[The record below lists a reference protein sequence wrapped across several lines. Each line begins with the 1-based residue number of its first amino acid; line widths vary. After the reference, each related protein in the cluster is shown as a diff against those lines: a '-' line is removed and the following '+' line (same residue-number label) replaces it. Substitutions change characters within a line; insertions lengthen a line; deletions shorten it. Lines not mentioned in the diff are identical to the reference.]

1 MILKAKLGQFFTP
14 EPIVQEM
21 CDLIQNQGAIL
32 EPSCGDGAF
41 LRHLPKNTIAIE
53 IDADVAPENARV
65 MDFFDWNERI
75 DTIIGNPPYIRFQ
88 EIPENTKQKL
98 PPVLDNRANLF
109 LFFIWRAIDLLN
121 NNGELIF
128 IVPRDFIKLTAAR
141 PLNKRLYNE
150 GGFTFWKEYGDE
162 KVFTGASPNVAIFR
176 WVKGEKHQIPIS
188 YSNGY
193 LSFSKRES
201 GISLGELFDIRV
213 GGASGLNEVFI
224 ESSGNIDLVVSTTKK
239 TGSTVKAHYK
249 EHPDEYLLQ
258 YKEQL
263 MTRGIKHF
271 TENNWWEWGRKI
283 RPILEGD
290 KIYVNCKT
298 RDEHPFFTHSSGW
311 YDGSVLALIPKYQW
325 YSSIEEVIEQLN
337 NNNWAEQGFK
347 VGGRLI
353 FGQKSLSN
361 AYLVTKIAK

>member
-1 MILKAKLGQFFTP
+1 MTLKTELGQFFTP
-14 EPIVQEM
+14 DFVAQEM
-21 CDLIQNQGAIL
+21 SNLIQNHGSLL
-32 EPSCGDGAF
+32 EPSCGNGVF
-41 LRHLPKNTIAIE
+41 LQYLPKTAVAIE
-53 IDADVAPENARV
+53 IDPDVAPKNAKI
-65 MDFFDWNERI
+65 MDFFDWDEKM

-88 EIPENTKQKL
+88 EIPESTKQKL

-141 PLNKRLYNE
+141 QLNERLYNE

-162 KVFTGASPNVAIFR
+162 KIFTGASPNVAIFR
-176 WVKGEKHQIPIS
+176 WVKGEKHQIPIN
-188 YSNGY
+188 YNNGY
-193 LSFSKRES
+193 LSFSDKKT
-201 GISLGELFDIRV
+201 GILLSELFDIRV

-239 TGSTVKAHYK
+239 TGNTKKAHYK
-249 EHPDEYLLQ
+249 EQPDEYLFQ

-263 MTRGIKHF
+263 MNRGIKHF
-271 TENNWWEWGRKI
+271 TEKNWWEWGRKI
-283 RPILEGD
+283 RPVLEGD

-311 YDGSVLALIPKYQW
+311 YDGSILALIPKYRW
-325 YSSIEEVIEQLN
+325 YNSIDEVIEQLN

-353 FGQKSLSN
+353 FGQKSLLN
-361 AYLVTKIAK
+361 AYLVTNL